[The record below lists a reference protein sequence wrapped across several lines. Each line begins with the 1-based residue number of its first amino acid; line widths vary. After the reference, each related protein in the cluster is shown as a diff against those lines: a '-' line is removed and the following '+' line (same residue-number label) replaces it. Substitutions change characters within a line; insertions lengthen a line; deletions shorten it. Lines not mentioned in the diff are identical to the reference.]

1 MNNFDLIMK
10 GKNMYP
16 SIENKYISIVLSIDM
31 RKNYKDIFGV
41 DLSFDEFI
49 YNLKNDDNFKKE
61 ALESIKDYYG
71 FSNLKLITNSSYDKW
86 YFVDYKNVINNN
98 YNLNYVIQVGTLN
111 TESIMDDYLDLFNNK
126 IIYKTNY

>member
-16 SIENKYISIVLSIDM
+16 SIENKYISIVLTIDM
-31 RKNYKDIFGV
+31 RKNYKDIFEV

-49 YNLKNDDNFKKE
+49 YNLKNDENFKKE
-61 ALESIKDYYG
+61 ALESIKEYYG

>member
-16 SIENKYISIVLSIDM
+16 SIENKYISIVLTIDM

-49 YNLKNDDNFKKE
+49 YNLKNDENFKKE
-61 ALESIKDYYG
+61 ALESIKEYYG

>member
-16 SIENKYISIVLSIDM
+16 SIENKYISIVLTSDM
-31 RKNYKDIFGV
+31 KRNYKDIFGV

-49 YNLKNDDNFKKE
+49 YNLKNNEEYMKD

>member
-16 SIENKYISIVLSIDM
+16 SIENKYISIVLTIDM
-31 RKNYKDIFGV
+31 KKNYKDIFGV

-49 YNLKNDDNFKKE
+49 YNLKNNEEYMKD
-61 ALESIKDYYG
+61 ALETIKDYYG

-86 YFVDYKNVINNN
+86 YFVNYKNVINNN

>member
-16 SIENKYISIVLSIDM
+16 SIENKYISIVLTIDM
-31 RKNYKDIFGV
+31 RKNYKDIFEI

-49 YNLKNDDNFKKE
+49 YNLKNDENFKKE
-61 ALESIKDYYG
+61 VLESIKEYYG
-71 FSNLKLITNSSYDKW
+71 FNNLKLITNSSYDKW